1 VIELLFGAD
10 LGPGSLVFDSPAWA
24 IVSVLVALGL
34 GFALA
39 ARGAL
44 RVRPAGLE
52 LGLLALAMVCLAWVA
67 AAPVWVEDQ
76 GRLEEG
82 RLVVLV
88 DDSRSMAVL
97 EDGQPR
103 HAQVERALAELDLS
117 RADRYLFG
125 EDLLVGDT
133 PGYLEGGSDLGRAL
147 EAVRQRHAGERL
159 SGIVVITDGIDR
171 GGLRRELVFGGDPGL
186 SLPGPL
192 TLYQVGEPG
201 EVQDLAIT
209 GIDSGGFAFLNEPF
223 TIDVRVQGSGRQ
235 GQRVPV
241 LLSVEGHTVSRQQV
255 ELDAQGQATAS
266 FTLERSI
273 AGRVIYEASVPVE
286 DSDAVPG
293 NNSMPVAVRVVRD
306 KLRVLQVCGSPS
318 FDEKFLRL
326 FLKQDPGIDL
336 VSFFILRTNDDLRS
350 GYGDHE
356 LSLIRFPYRTL
367 FEMDRDRGGELDS
380 FDLVIFQNFDYA
392 SFFRSEGREL
402 LGNIERFVRSGKAF
416 VMIGGDRS
424 FDLGEYQGTPI
435 EDILPVRLGVQG
447 GDAAVDLEPF
457 QPSLTEAGRVHP
469 VTRLLADGN
478 DNEALWGRLPPL
490 DGANLSRGLAP
501 GSASLLNHPSA
512 VTEDGSPAP
521 VLAVR
526 EVDQGRTMALMGDSS
541 WRWVMTE
548 AAESHG
554 NQAYLRFW
562 KNAIRWLVKDRE
574 GQRVKVETTHENYRV
589 GEKVRVVARVRDVG
603 FQALEGV
610 PVRGEVTGPGSAMSF
625 EGVTDANGE
634 AIVELEASQRGAWT
648 VALVAGEE
656 GGLGRDGTRFAVT
669 DRDPEL
675 EDIQPAEGFL
685 SQLAT
690 TTGGLHYRPGD
701 YGPPRLDPDAGRTV
715 KEVRET
721 PLWSSPL
728 WALLAGLALSV
739 SWWLRRRRGLR

>member
-1 VIELLFGAD
+1 MI
-10 LGPGSLVFDSPAWA
+10 
-24 IVSVLVALGL
+24 
-34 GFALA
+34 
-39 ARGAL
+39 
-44 RVRPAGLE
+44 
-52 LGLLALAMVCLAWVA
+52 
-67 AAPVWVEDQ
+67 
-76 GRLEEG
+76 
-82 RLVVLV
+82 
-88 DDSRSMAVL
+88 

-103 HAQVERALAELDLS
+103 HVQVERALAELDLS

-125 EDLLVGDT
+125 EDLHVGSELAYQD
-133 PGYLEGGSDLGRAL
+133 GGSDLGRAL
-147 EAVRQRHAGERL
+147 EALSQRHAGERL

-171 GGLRRELVFGGDPGL
+171 GGMRRELVFGEDLSL

-192 TLYQVGEPG
+192 TIYQVGEPG
-201 EVQDLAIT
+201 EVQDLAVT

-223 TIDVRVQGSGRQ
+223 TVDVRVQGSGRS

-241 LLSVEGHTVSRQQV
+241 TLSVEGSTVARQQV
-255 ELDAQGQATAS
+255 ELDAVGRATAS

-286 DSDAVPG
+286 SDDAVPG
-293 NNSMPVAVRVVRD
+293 NNTMPVAVRVVRD

-350 GYGDHE
+350 GYRDTE

-367 FEMDRDRGGELDS
+367 FELDRERSGELDS

-402 LGNIERFVRSGKAF
+402 LGNLERFVRGGKAF

-424 FDLGEYQGTPI
+424 FDLGEYEGTPI
-435 EDILPVRLGVQG
+435 EDILPVKLGLEG
-447 GDAAVDLEPF
+447 AAAVDLEPF
-457 QPSLTEAGRVHP
+457 QPVLSEAGRVHP
-469 VTRLLADGN
+469 VTRLLVDGPDN
-478 DNEALWGRLPPL
+478 DGLWSRLPPL
-490 DGANLSRGLAP
+490 DGANLSTGLAP
-501 GSASLLNHPSA
+501 NSAALLNHPSA
-512 VTEDGSPAP
+512 TTADGAPMP

-526 EVDQGRTMALMGDSS
+526 EVGQGRTMALMGDSS

-562 KNAIRWLVKDRE
+562 KNAIRWLVKDRD
-574 GQRVKVETTHENYRV
+574 GQRVKVETTQENYRV
-589 GEKVRVVARVRDVG
+589 GETVRVVARVRDVG
-603 FQALEGV
+603 FQPLEGV
-610 PVRGEVTGPGSAMSF
+610 AVRGEVTGPGSAAAF
-625 EGVTDANGE
+625 EGVTDSNGE
-634 AIVELEASQRGAWT
+634 AVVELEASQRGAWT
-648 VALVAGEE
+648 VTLSAGEE
-656 GGLGRDGTRFAVT
+656 GSLGRDGTRFAVT

-685 SQLAT
+685 SQLASS
-690 TTGGLHYRPGD
+690 TGGLHYRPGE
-701 YGPPRLDPDAGRTV
+701 YGAPKLDPEAGRTV
-715 KEVRET
+715 REVRET

-728 WALLAGLALSV
+728 WALLAGVALSL